1 MPALMRKTVL
11 VLCIGAA
18 FPLLSAR
25 AGDPDPAPVAQA
37 SPDGSDDAA
46 PASGSRNGKQKSTSA
61 ADSGDSTLDTVSV
74 VGKLDEA
81 RNQLSPDVGSS
92 EYIFDRKAL
101 EQLPLGDAT
110 PLNQVLLQ
118 APGVV
123 NDSYGQLHVRGDHA
137 DLQYRINGV
146 IVPESI
152 SGFGQTLDTR
162 IIDSLSFLTGAL
174 PAQYGY
180 RTAGVV
186 DITTRSGTNIKDPDS
201 KDADSFG
208 GSVGLT
214 AGSFDTWNPA
224 AEIHGNDGPW
234 SYFLTGSYLENDIG
248 IENPTSSRDAI
259 NDHTNQLKSFG
270 YLSYLLNDATRLS
283 FMFGVSNNRFEIPN
297 NPDQD
302 PVYQLNGVTDFD
314 SRDLDERQKEQ
325 TRFGVFSL
333 QGMLGETNYQLS
345 VGQRY
350 TSVNY
355 QPDPIGDLV
364 FNGVAGTIDRSN
376 RANTLQGDFATSLG
390 SAHTLRYGLY
400 VSDEHPVANNTSQ
413 VFPADADGNQ
423 TSTTPITI
431 VDNAPHINARTVGV
445 YAQDEWQLG
454 DKLTVNYGVRA
465 DKVDAYVTEGQ
476 ISPRLGAVYQLSDT
490 TTLHAGYARYFTP
503 PPAELIAQ
511 SDIALFQ
518 GTTNALPT
526 NVNAE
531 TLSERSHYFDAGLS
545 QKVGSDLTLGL
556 DAYYRKVT
564 NLLDEGQFGA
574 ALIFSPFNY
583 ADGKVRGVEFT
594 ANYQHGNLSA
604 YENVSSGRAEGKD
617 VVTGQY
623 NFAQDELDYIATHWV
638 HLDHDQR
645 LASSGGV
652 SYDWNGTRWG
662 AEYIYGSGLRADFA
676 NSAHLPQYYQI
687 NLSVDHKF
695 SLASHNDL
703 DVSLAALNVTDRVYE
718 LRDGSGIGVGAPQF
732 GPRRG
737 LYVGIR
743 ESF

>member
-1 MPALMRKTVL
+1 MRKTLLAFWVASAIIAPDS
-11 VLCIGAA
+11 VRAA
-18 FPLLSAR
+18 DR
-25 AGDPDPAPVAQA
+25 AAEAAPG
-37 SPDGSDDAA
+37 PDGSDAPPA
-46 PASGSRNGKQKSTSA
+46 ESRNAKTKSPPASDSA
-61 ADSGDSTLDTVSV
+61 DETLATVSV

-81 RNQLSPDVGSS
+81 RNQLSPDIGSS

-146 IVPESI
+146 IIPESI
-152 SGFGQTLDTR
+152 SGFGQTLDAR
-162 IIDSLSFLTGAL
+162 IIESLSFLTGAL

-186 DITTRSGTNIKDPDS
+186 DITTKSGASGSDS
-201 KDADSFG
+201 ASFG
-208 GSVGLT
+208 GDVGLGV
-214 AGSFDTWNPA
+214 GSFGTLNPS

-248 IENPTSSRDAI
+248 IENPIASRDAI
-259 NDHTNQLKSFG
+259 HDHTNQFKGFG
-270 YLSYLLNDATRLS
+270 DISYLLNDSTRLS
-283 FMFGVSNNRFEIPN
+283 FMFGATNNRFEIPN
-297 NPDQD
+297 NPDQQPRYD
-302 PVYQLNGVTDFD
+302 LDGISDFD
-314 SRDLDERQKEQ
+314 SRDLDERQKEA
-325 TRFGVFSL
+325 TRFGVLSL
-333 QGMLGETNYQLS
+333 QGMFASTNYQISL
-345 VGQRY
+345 GQRY
-350 TSVNY
+350 TSVDY

-364 FNGVAGTIDRSN
+364 FTGVAGTIARSN
-376 RANTLQGDFATSLG
+376 RADTLQADFATPIG
-390 SAHTLRYGLY
+390 NANTIRYGLY

-413 VFPADADGNQ
+413 VFPADETGNQ

-431 VDNAPHINARTVGV
+431 VDDAPHIDARTYGL
-445 YAQDEWQLG
+445 YLQDEWQVN

-465 DKVDAYVTEGQ
+465 DKVDAYVNESQ
-476 ISPRLGAVYQLSDT
+476 LSPRLGLIYQLSDS

-503 PPAELIAQ
+503 PPAELIAPT
-511 SDIALFQ
+511 DIALFQ

-531 TLSERSHYFDAGLS
+531 TLSERSNYYDAGVS
-545 QKVGSDLTLGL
+545 QKIGGDFTLGL

-564 NLLDEGQFGA
+564 NLLDEGQFGS

-583 ADGKVRGVEFT
+583 ADGKVRGVELT
-594 ANYQHGNLSA
+594 ANYTRGNLSA
-604 YENVSSGRAEGKD
+604 YANVSSSRAEGKD

-623 NFAQDELDYIATHWV
+623 NFEQDELDYIATHWV

-652 SYDWNGTRWG
+652 SYDCNGTRVG
-662 AEYIYGSGLRADFA
+662 ADYIYGSGLRADFA

-687 NLSVDHKF
+687 NLSADRKIPIGDNKNVDIR
-695 SLASHNDL
+695 
-703 DVSLAALNVTDRVYE
+703 LAAINVTDRVYL
-718 LRDGSGIGVGAPQF
+718 LRDGSGIGVGAPQY

-737 LYVGIR
+737 LYLG
-743 ESF
+743 FDMAF

>member
-1 MPALMRKTVL
+1 MRKTVL
-11 VLCIGAA
+11 ALCIGATL
-18 FPLLSAR
+18 PLLSAR
-25 AGDPDPAPVAQA
+25 AAGPDPAAQG

-46 PASGSRNGKQKSTSA
+46 PPSASRNGKQKSA
-61 ADSGDSTLDTVSV
+61 AAEDSGDATLGTVSV

-81 RNQLSPDVGSS
+81 RNQLSPDIGSS
-92 EYIFDRKAL
+92 EYVIDRKAI

-110 PLNQVLLQ
+110 PFNQVLLQ

-123 NDSYGQLHVRGDHA
+123 QDSYGQLHVRGDHA

-162 IIDSLSFLTGAL
+162 IVDTLSFLTGAL

-186 DITTRSGTNIKDPDS
+186 DITTRSGAHAT
-201 KDADSFG
+201 DADSFG

-214 AGSFDTWNPA
+214 AGSFDTWNPN
-224 AEIHGNDGPW
+224 AEILGNNGPW
-234 SYFLTGSYLENDIG
+234 SYFLTASSLESDIG
-248 IENPTSSRDAI
+248 IENPTPSRDAI
-259 NDHTNQLKSFG
+259 HDHTNQLKSFG
-270 YLSYLLNDATRLS
+270 YLSYLLSDSARLS
-283 FMFGVSNNRFEIPN
+283 FMFGVSNSRFQIPN
-297 NPDQD
+297 NPGQE
-302 PVYQLNGVTDFD
+302 PVYELDGVTDFD
-314 SRDLDERQKEQ
+314 SRDLDERQQEK

-364 FNGVAGTIDRSN
+364 FNGVAGTIARSN

-390 SAHTLRYGLY
+390 DAHTLRYGVY
-400 VSDEHPVANNTSQ
+400 ASDEHPVANNTSQ
-413 VFPADADGNQ
+413 VFPADGDGNQ

-431 VDNAPHINARTVGV
+431 VDNAPHISARTYGV

-454 DKLTVNYGVRA
+454 DKLTVNYGLRG
-465 DKVDAYVTEGQ
+465 DKVDAFVQEGQ

-511 SDIALFQ
+511 TDIALFQ

-531 TLSERSHYFDAGLS
+531 TLSERSHYFDAGVS
-545 QKVGSDLTLGL
+545 QKVGGDLTLGL

-564 NLLDEGQFGA
+564 NLLDEGQFGS

-594 ANYQHGNLSA
+594 ANYQHDNLSA
-604 YENVSSGRAEGKD
+604 YMNVSSSRAEGKN

-623 NFAQDELDYIATHWV
+623 NFEQDELDYIATHWV

-652 SYDWNGTRWG
+652 SYDWNGTRLG
-662 AEYIYGSGLRADFA
+662 ADYVYGSGLRADFA

-695 SLASHNDL
+695 SLAAHNDF
-703 DVSLAALNVTDRVYE
+703 DINLAAINVTDRVYE

-737 LYVGIR
+737 LYVGIQ
-743 ESF
+743 ETF